1 MLYFGLIKNKIS
13 SLSTEYKIICGLAVL
28 PIFALLLVSPDS
40 YIYDLWRREDSAWFF
55 MCGKAWMNGYVPYV
69 DFADSKGPLLWL
81 IYGIGYLFS
90 NHTFVGVFWISCI
103 FYAITY
109 IYTYRTAKVLL
120 NGNINLAAMASL
132 LMTVFYFNPIIHYEI
147 RAEDFNL
154 TFFTLSLFHVSRAL
168 WGSQSIKSLKNASIA
183 IGISMGATMLIK
195 YNATAMIGFLALPVA
210 WRAIKE
216 GVFFHAFVR
225 VLLGA
230 SIVVVPFLCYFLL
243 QGNFAAFVSEYFCNT
258 MSTLDNLLI
267 DELIHMTINNSPIFL
282 FGVLATWRMAKYL
295 KCYRYFPLLAFVV
308 FYGVILMNAH
318 WAYYYNSLNCL
329 MIFAVVVVI
338 KLFNIRKA
346 SKKMLIS
353 SFAFILVFIFIANL
367 FTRYHY
373 DVIFAYESTKRNNYY
388 EYAYV
393 ISRVKNPTII
403 YYNTWCGPELGMPAG
418 ALPGCKYWAK
428 QNGATWEMMKEQV
441 LAIKEKKSDFVV
453 VHKVF
458 PADSAFV
465 AHQGYHYV
473 PLSESNNLRLILFS
487 KEKPVLPP
495 SHFRMDGVD
504 VLLKSGLDNF

>member
-1 MLYFGLIKNKIS
+1 
-13 SLSTEYKIICGLAVL
+13 
-28 PIFALLLVSPDS
+28 
-40 YIYDLWRREDSAWFF
+40 
-55 MCGKAWMNGYVPYV
+55 
-69 DFADSKGPLLWL
+69 
-81 IYGIGYLFS
+81 
-90 NHTFVGVFWISCI
+90 
-103 FYAITY
+103 
-109 IYTYRTAKVLL
+109 
-120 NGNINLAAMASL
+120 
-132 LMTVFYFNPIIHYEI
+132 
-147 RAEDFNL
+147 
-154 TFFTLSLFHVSRAL
+154 
-168 WGSQSIKSLKNASIA
+168 
-183 IGISMGATMLIK
+183 
-195 YNATAMIGFLALPVA
+195 
-210 WRAIKE
+210 
-216 GVFFHAFVR
+216 
-225 VLLGA
+225 
-230 SIVVVPFLCYFLL
+230 
-243 QGNFAAFVSEYFCNT
+243 
-258 MSTLDNLLI
+258 
-267 DELIHMTINNSPIFL
+267 
-282 FGVLATWRMAKYL
+282 
-295 KCYRYFPLLAFVV
+295 
-308 FYGVILMNAH
+308 
-318 WAYYYNSLNCL
+318 
-329 MIFAVVVVI
+329 
-338 KLFNIRKA
+338 
-346 SKKMLIS
+346 MLIS
-353 SFAFILVFIFIANL
+353 SSAFILVFIFIANL